1 MNDTYPTFCIGTMYF
16 IIKTGT
22 QKGESSLV
30 LSFFFKFFND
40 GWLIMYSR

>member
-1 MNDTYPTFCIGTMYF
+1 MNDTYHLLHRYYVFYYKNI
-16 IIKTGT
+16 GT

-30 LSFFFKFFND
+30 LSIFFKFFND